1 MKKIF
6 KVMAVAAGLAALV
19 YAIKQ
24 KTSSPSQAIFTVHF
38 VLPLEHQA
46 LKDIVQGFRE
56 TLSKSM
62 PGKIHF
68 KEHNAQGDANLQRS
82 ILQKLSQEKA
92 DLVVPIGT
100 TTTQSTVKLIKQTP
114 ILSLAAMYT
123 ETDRAGHQLG
133 GVLDEISIN
142 QLTSFVETIHNPS
155 GTLVII
161 HSTDDRRVKDALEM
175 ESQLNK
181 KRIRTKRMMIHT
193 LSDLYTLSQ
202 NLSNQTS
209 SVVILKDHLV
219 VSGIA
224 VLKKACNEKKILL
237 ITSDEGTVKSGA
249 PIGFG
254 VTEKN
259 IGQEGAKMAIKVL
272 SGTPIEK
279 LPIQHLAQLKIFVR
293 SEFLANNPSFHT
305 VVKKTAQKK
314 NHQLI
319 IISNGEPK

>member
-6 KVMAVAAGLAALV
+6 KIMAFAAGLSALV

-24 KTSSPSQAIFTVHF
+24 KTLSPSQAIFTVHF

-56 TLSKSM
+56 TLSEAM
-62 PGKIHF
+62 PGKIEF

-92 DLVVPIGT
+92 NLIVPIGT
-100 TTTQSTVKLIKQTP
+100 TTTQSAVKLIKQTP
-114 ILSLAAMYT
+114 LLSLAAMYT
-123 ETDRAGHQLG
+123 ETERAGHQLG

-142 QLTSFVETIHNPS
+142 QLTSFMETIHNPA

-175 ESQLNK
+175 ERQLNK
-181 KRIRTKRMMIHT
+181 KKIRAKRMMIQT
-193 LSDLYTLSQ
+193 LSDLYTLTQS
-202 NLSNQTS
+202 LPKETS

-219 VSGIA
+219 VSGITI
-224 VLKKACNEKKILL
+224 LKRVCEERKILL
-237 ITSDEGTVKSGA
+237 ITSDEGTVKNGA

-254 VTEKN
+254 VTEKD
-259 IGQEGAKMAIKVL
+259 IGKEGGKMAHKVL
-272 SGTPIEK
+272 SGTPIET
-279 LPIQHLAQLKIFVR
+279 LPIQQLSQLKIFVR
-293 SEFLANNPSFHT
+293 SEVLATKPDFRSL
-305 VVKKTAQKK
+305 VKNTAQQ
-314 NHQLI
+314 NNYQLI
-319 IISNGEPK
+319 IISNGKSQ